1 MDFMAD
7 RPGIEVDFS
16 LPAERVVRAL
26 NRIIEWRGAPKA
38 IRVDNGPEYVSGRL
52 IERAEQGGI
61 APACIQPGKPRQ
73 NACVE
78 RYNRTVRH
86 EWLDTTSS
94 KASRRCSRLPPSGSG
109 PTTRYLTTTNAPTW
123 ATAG

>member
-26 NRIIEWRGAPKA
+26 NRIIEWRGAPRA

-52 IERAEQGGI
+52 IERAEQGASRRPVSSRESRGRTLASSDTTERSGI
-61 APACIQPGKPRQ
+61 SGWI
-73 NACVE
+73 
-78 RYNRTVRH
+78 
-86 EWLDTTSS
+86 TTSS
-94 KASRRCSRLPPSGSG
+94 KASRRCGGLPPGGSG
-109 PTTRYLTTTNAPTW
+109 PATTNAPTW